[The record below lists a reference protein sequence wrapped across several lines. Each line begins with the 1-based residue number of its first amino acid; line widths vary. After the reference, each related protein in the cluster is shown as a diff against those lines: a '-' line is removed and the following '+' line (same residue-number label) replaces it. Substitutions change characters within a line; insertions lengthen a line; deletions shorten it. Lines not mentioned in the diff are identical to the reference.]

1 MSLTRNNCLLASL
14 CCMLLVTGCNTS
26 KVASDVT
33 TANPEKNP
41 ANVNSSVADSSTQ
54 EQQDKEELQ
63 KRASVK
69 QKAVLNEINF
79 KTQTSI
85 FNANDLQI
93 GQQNIRKKFA
103 ADLKTLVAGY
113 PEVPGDSTYALH
125 NAEFNQS
132 KAHSFKVS
140 IANATTA
147 IVGAKPIDP
156 ALNGYVGGSFLYND
170 AVGKKTVV
178 QIVCE
183 SKDPGRDGT
192 DVANAPTVLIAYG
205 EAKARCKEG
214 WDEVK
219 TRNG

>member
-1 MSLTRNNCLLASL
+1 MSLTHVHCLLALL
-14 CCMLLVTGCNTS
+14 CCSIATGCNNS
-26 KVASDVT
+26 KVASDAT
-33 TANPEKNP
+33 TPNLEANP
-41 ANVNSSVADSSTQ
+41 ASINSPVADSRTQ
-54 EQQDKEELQ
+54 EQKDKEELQ
-63 KRASVK
+63 NRASVK

-85 FNANDLQI
+85 FKANDLQL
-93 GQQNIRKKFA
+93 GQLNIRKKFA

-113 PEVPGDSTYALH
+113 PEIPGDSTYALH

-147 IVGAKPIDP
+147 IVGAKPIEP

-170 AVGKKTVV
+170 AAGKKTVV

-183 SKDPGRDGT
+183 SKDPGIDGT

-214 WDEVK
+214 WDEIK